1 MTWVNR
7 SCVDKSFRYFHL
19 PDMELVHLCIFILV
33 YVCLSYIYQNYTFVH
48 CLKMADPYY
57 SQYSFSGIND
67 ILN

>member
-1 MTWVNR
+1 
-7 SCVDKSFRYFHL
+7 
-19 PDMELVHLCIFILV
+19 MELVHLCIFILV